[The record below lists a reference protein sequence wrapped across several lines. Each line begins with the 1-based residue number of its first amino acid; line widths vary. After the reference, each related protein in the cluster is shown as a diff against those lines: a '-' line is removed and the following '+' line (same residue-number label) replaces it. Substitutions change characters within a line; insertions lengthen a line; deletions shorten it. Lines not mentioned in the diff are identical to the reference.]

1 MGNSFGLGLVL
12 TFTDKASAGMAGA
25 IGMFSQLNS
34 AADGTQS
41 KLSSLGTAVSSL
53 STLGA
58 GLTAAI
64 TTPVTAFL
72 SKISNYGVARASFV
86 EDMHLAF
93 TSLMGD
99 AQEAS
104 DYMAKLMSFAKTT
117 PYTYEGIT
125 QSAQLLISYGLDVND
140 ILDET
145 NGKFSGI
152 LQAVGDWA
160 GATGKGEAGLM
171 NVADVL
177 GKISTEGRI
186 TGIRL
191 NQLQLSGIQATDI
204 IGNMYNK
211 SSAEAVEFIKKM
223 DSTQFIAD
231 LVKGL
236 EEGTN
241 GINGMT
247 GAMAGQMMNL
257 KNTWTGAKD
266 TFVSSL
272 KSAGLELMG
281 LYRDE
286 YGVQRYSFLE
296 TMTKSLN
303 NISAAIKKIAPVLQP
318 LVSLVERVMSRGSE
332 LILKIATAFDEMD
345 DGSKSFISKLVTILV
360 LLGPA
365 LLIVGKLGG
374 GVLSL
379 FNTVKSMFS
388 FTHGGLLRFAALA
401 GILYYLWTN
410 NILGI
415 RDKFT
420 AAFGKIKEIL
430 SVFRDA
436 LDGSLSE
443 ESFKKMHE
451 LGIAPLV
458 ESFLQLRYYWT
469 FFKEGFKEGFK
480 AFFEGV
486 VSVLSKLNI
495 FGVDAKKVLTS
506 VGNFFKN
513 LLGIGNEDKWK
524 KFGEIAGKIGGLVL
538 VVLALSKAF
547 KLLGSLGKVVAA
559 PLSLFGGKDSE
570 KSGGLL
576 AGGGILS
583 NPLKVLKV
591 MGSLAI
597 ILGGIAILI
606 TAIGALYRIQGFKQF
621 ADNGFEFIGKL
632 FKNLIPLIVSAVALS
647 AVSALLGRISSP
659 SVTAKGFASLAIV
672 LAGFEVLIIAMGA
685 LASIPGFSDF
695 IDNGVT
701 TMLSLFKSM
710 SGFAS
715 AEFWLMLAA
724 VTALGIVGP
733 EIAVFGI
740 AALAVILLGMTAI
753 IAAFGALK
761 AIPGFDDFIAGAGDT
776 FVSIFNIMGRAVG
789 AIIGGVA
796 EGVTESLPRIGENIA
811 LFAENIKPF
820 FEILSDAPLEEMGTF
835 FNDFASALLKLT
847 VNELLSFFTG
857 ELDLANIGSQLAAFG
872 VSAKPFFDSVADFND
887 DGVEK
892 SKVVFE
898 ALSSIGAMEFRTGG
912 WFQAI
917 MGEVDLGRIGEQLA
931 DFAPNGK
938 IFYDEVA
945 EYNEAGLQKAPDVFK
960 SLAGIGDFD
969 FKTGGVAQWFT
980 GETSLDIIGE
990 QLASFA
996 PNGKIFY
1003 DTVATYSE
1011 AGLQKAPRVFE
1022 ALAGI
1027 GDFDF
1032 KTGGVAQWFTGETS
1046 FDKIGQQLEA
1056 FAHPGQSFFNC
1067 VSEYPEEG
1075 IRKSKLVFEALSGI
1089 GAYEFKSG
1097 GLAQLFTG
1105 GTDLEK
1111 MGKQIDKF
1119 AHKAQ
1124 SGFNCFSEYPE
1135 DGISKGLR
1143 VFDILGKIGEGN
1155 FNSGGLIQLFTGT
1168 IDIVSIGNQLADF
1181 ASGAKTYFTEMYYVS
1196 ETGLDRGKK
1205 AIDVLS
1211 YLGNSTFRSGGLVQ
1225 LFIGTVDISN
1235 LTNNLAE
1242 FGRGARTFFTHSAL
1256 VTDKGFSN
1264 AEQVI
1269 DVLSKLDALTPVI
1282 TVLDGDK
1289 LTVFGTNL
1297 ENFGESVVKFSNT
1310 SEGLNPDN
1318 ITETTNVLKG
1328 LFDEVTAFEVSKLTD
1343 IASGLED
1350 IRISTEKFPLLQDS
1364 VISGIRTNSAE
1375 MVQAVQEGID
1385 SALNILNGFADKGL
1399 SIGKTLMTKI
1409 AEGIKSN
1416 VSLVQ
1421 NAAKNAVNSVT
1432 SNTTSKPKGTVNKP
1446 NKPNNSGPQVLG
1458 LATGGYVKETGLAVL
1473 HPNEVVVN
1481 DELTKR
1487 LGVFLDR
1494 FEETERVPADS
1505 YRPKFVPSFNTPIS
1519 ASATS
1524 SQRGSNNQET
1534 HTDNSVTFEQGSVV
1548 IQLMNASES
1557 ELEKAAEKLMSII
1570 ARKQQ
1575 LRAMAVRR

>member
-25 IGMFSQLNS
+25 IGMFSQLNQ
-34 AADGTQS
+34 AADGTQGT
-41 KLSSLGTAVSSL
+41 LASLGTAVSSL
-53 STLGA
+53 SSLGA

-64 TTPVTAFL
+64 TAPVTAFL
-72 SKISNYGVARASFV
+72 TKISNYGVARASFV

-145 NGKFSGI
+145 NGKFGGI

-177 GKISTEGRI
+177 GKISTEGKI

-191 NQLQLSGIQATDI
+191 NQLQLAGIQATDI

-318 LVSLVERVMSRGSE
+318 LVSLVERVMSKGSE

-345 DGSKSFISKLVTILV
+345 DGSKNFVSKLVTILV

-374 GVLSL
+374 GVISL
-379 FNTVKSMFS
+379 FSTFKGMFS
-388 FTHGGLLRFAALA
+388 FVNFGLLRFVALA
-401 GILYYLWTN
+401 GIIYYLWTN
-410 NILGI
+410 NIMGI
-415 RDKFT
+415 RDKFIS
-420 AAFGKIKEIL
+420 AFGKIKDIIL
-430 SVFRDA
+430 VFKDA
-436 LDGSLSE
+436 LDGTISE
-443 ESFKKMHE
+443 ETFKKMNE

-458 ESFLQLRYYWT
+458 ESFLQLKYYWT
-469 FFKEGFKEGFK
+469 YFKEGFSTGFK

-486 VSVLSKLNI
+486 LKALSHLKI
-495 FGVDAKKVLTS
+495 FGIDSKEVLTS
-506 VGNFFKN
+506 VGTFFKN
-513 LLGIGNEDKWK
+513 LLGIGNEDKWE
-524 KFGEIAGKIGGLVL
+524 KFGEIAGKIGGVLL

-547 KLLGSLGKVVAA
+547 KLFGSLGKVIST
-559 PLSLFGGKDSE
+559 PFSIFSK
-570 KSGGLL
+570 KSPTQG
-576 AGGGILS
+576 GGGILS
-583 NPLKVLKV
+583 SDGLLSNPVKVLKI

-597 ILGGIAILI
+597 IIGGLAILI
-606 TAIGALYRIQGFKQF
+606 TAIGALYNIKGFKQF

-632 FKNLIPLIVSAVALS
+632 FKNLVPLVVSAVALS
-647 AVSALLGRISSP
+647 AVMTLLGKFSSP
-659 SVTAKGFASLAIV
+659 MTSVKGLASIAIV
-672 LAGFEVLIIAMGA
+672 LGGFEVLVIAMGA
-685 LASIPGFSDF
+685 LASIPGFQDF
-695 IDNGVT
+695 INNGASVVQALSK
-701 TMLSLFKSM
+701 TMGGLVSP
-710 SGFAS
+710 
-715 AEFWLMLAA
+715 EFLIMLAA
-724 VTALGIVGP
+724 IELMGAIGVAPAAL
-733 EIAVFGI
+733 GI
-740 AALAVILLGMTAI
+740 AALAIILLGFTAI

-776 FVSIFNIMGRAVG
+776 LVAIFNIMGRALG
-789 AIIGGVA
+789 AIVGGVA

-811 LFAENIKPF
+811 QFAENIRPF
-820 FEILSDAPLEEMGTF
+820 FDLLSDAPLEEMGTF
-835 FNDFASALLKLT
+835 FSDFASALLKLT

-872 VSAKPFFDSVADFND
+872 TTAKPFFDAVAGFND

-892 SKVVFE
+892 SKAVFE
-898 ALSSIGAMEFRTGG
+898 ALSHIGAMEFRTGG

-917 MGEVDLGRIGEQLA
+917 MGEVDLGRIGEQLSE
-931 DFAPNGK
+931 FAPNGK

-945 EYNEAGLQKAPDVFK
+945 NYNEEGLAKAPDVFK

-969 FKTGGVAQWFT
+969 FKTGGVAQWFV
-980 GETSLDIIGE
+980 GETSLDKIGE

-1003 DTVATYSE
+1003 DEVATYND
-1011 AGLQKAPRVFE
+1011 AGIQKAPSVFK

-1046 FDKIGQQLEA
+1046 LDAIGEQLAA
-1056 FAHPGQSFFNC
+1056 FAPNGKTFFDT

-1089 GAYEFKSG
+1089 GAYEFKTG

-1105 GTDLEK
+1105 GTDLGN
-1111 MGKQIDKF
+1111 MGKQIEQF
-1119 AHKAQ
+1119 ASKAKK
-1124 SGFNCFSEYPE
+1124 GFETFSAYPE

-1155 FNSGGLIQLFTGT
+1155 FNSGGLVQLFTGS
-1168 IDIVSIGNQLADF
+1168 IDIVSIGNQLSSF
-1181 ASGAKTYFTEMYYVS
+1181 AQGAKTYFTEMYYVS
-1196 ETGLDRGKK
+1196 ETGLNRGQK
-1205 AIDVLS
+1205 ALEILS

-1225 LFIGTVDISN
+1225 LFTGTVDITN
-1235 LTNNLAE
+1235 LANNLSQ
-1242 FGRGARTFFTHSAL
+1242 FGTSARTFFAQSSY
-1256 VTDKGFSN
+1256 VTDRGFEN
-1264 AEQVI
+1264 APKVI
-1269 DVLSKLDALTPVI
+1269 DILSQLDELTPIVNALT
-1282 TVLDGDK
+1282 DGK
-1289 LTVFGTNL
+1289 LATFGKDL
-1297 ENFGESVVKFSNT
+1297 ESFGESIVAFST
-1310 SEGLNPDN
+1310 TAEGLNPDN
-1318 ITETTNVLKG
+1318 IISTKDTLKL
-1328 LFDEVTAFEVSKLTD
+1328 LFDEVMAFDVSKLSAIST
-1343 IASGLED
+1343 GLED
-1350 IRISTEKFPLLQDS
+1350 IRVAAEKFPLLQES
-1364 VISGIRTNSAE
+1364 VISGIRTNSSE
-1375 MVQAVQEGID
+1375 MVTAVQEGVD
-1385 SALNILNGFADKGL
+1385 SALTVLSGFADKGL
-1399 SIGKTLMTKI
+1399 AIGKTLMTKI
-1409 AEGIKSN
+1409 AEGIRN
-1416 VSLVQ
+1416 NASLVTS
-1421 NAAKNAVNSVT
+1421 AAQKVVSSVT
-1432 SNTTSKPKGTVNKP
+1432 SSSVPKPKINK
-1446 NKPNNSGPQVLG
+1446 NNAGRPQVLG

-1505 YRPKFVPSFNTPIS
+1505 YRPQFVPSFNTPIS

-1534 HTDNSVTFEQGSVV
+1534 HTDNSVTFEQGSIV

>member
-99 AQEAS
+99 AQQAS
-104 DYMAKLMSFAKTT
+104 DYMNQLMSFAKTT

-125 QSAQLLISYGLDVND
+125 SSAQLLISYGIKTNE

-145 NGKFSGI
+145 NGKFGGI
-152 LQAVGDWA
+152 LQAIGDWA

-171 NVADVL
+171 NVADII
-177 GKISTEGRI
+177 GKINTEGKVSA
-186 TGIRL
+186 IRL
-191 NQLQLSGIQATDI
+191 NQLQLAGIQATNI
-204 IGNMYNK
+204 IGNMYDK
-211 SSAEAVEFIKKM
+211 SSADAVEFIKNM
-223 DSTQFIAD
+223 DSTQFIND
-231 LVKGL
+231 LMRGL
-236 EEGTN
+236 QEGTD
-241 GINGMT
+241 GINGIT

-281 LYRDE
+281 MYKDDF
-286 YGVQRYSFLE
+286 GVTRYSFLE

-303 NISAAIKKIAPVLQP
+303 NLSAAIKKIAPVLQP
-318 LVSLVERVMSRGSE
+318 LVTLVQNAMMRGSE
-332 LILKIATAFDEMD
+332 FILKIANAFENMDE
-345 DGSKSFISKLVTILV
+345 GSKNLISKVATLLV
-360 LLGPA
+360 LAGPI
-365 LLIVGKLGG
+365 LLVVGKLGG

-410 NILGI
+410 NIFGI

-420 AAFGKIKEIL
+420 AAFGKMKEIL
-430 SVFRDA
+430 SVFHDA

-469 FFKEGFKEGFK
+469 FFKEGFSNGFK
-480 AFFEGV
+480 AFFEGI
-486 VSVLSKLNI
+486 LSALSHLKI
-495 FGVDAKKVLTS
+495 FGIDAKEVLTS

-538 VVLALSKAF
+538 VVLSLSKAF
-547 KLLGSLGKVVAA
+547 KLLGSLGKAVTS
-559 PLSLFGGKDSE
+559 PLSLFGGKDSG

-576 AGGGILS
+576 SGGGILS
-583 NPLKVLKV
+583 NPLKMLKV
-591 MGSLAI
+591 MGSIAI
-597 ILGGIAILI
+597 ILGGVAILI
-606 TAIGALYRIQGFKQF
+606 TAIGALYSIQGFKQF

-632 FKNLIPLIVSAVALS
+632 FENLIPLIISAVALS
-647 AVSALLGRISSP
+647 AASALLGRISSP
-659 SVTAKGFASLAIV
+659 SITVKGFASLAVV

-701 TMLSLFKSM
+701 TMLSLFESM

-715 AEFWLMLAA
+715 VEFFLMLAA
-724 VTALGIVGP
+724 VTALGFVGP
-733 EIAVFGI
+733 EIALLGI
-740 AALAVILLGMTAI
+740 GSLAIILLGMTAI
-753 IAAFGALK
+753 ISAFGALK
-761 AIPGFDDFIAGAGDT
+761 AIPGFDDFLSGAGDT
-776 FVSIFNIMGRAVG
+776 FVSLFNIMGRAVG

-820 FEILSDAPLEEMGTF
+820 FAMLSDAPLEEMGTF
-835 FNDFASALLKLT
+835 FNDLADALLKLT
-847 VNELLSFFTG
+847 VDELLSFFTG
-857 ELDLANIGSQLAAFG
+857 ELDLANIGEQLSAFG
-872 VSAKPFFDSVADFND
+872 DSVKPFFDSVAEFNS
-887 DGVEK
+887 DGVDK
-892 SKVVFE
+892 SKAVFD
-898 ALSSIGAMEFRTGG
+898 ALSSVGAVEFRTGG
-912 WFQAI
+912 FLQAL

-931 DFAPNGK
+931 AFSLDGK
-938 IFYDEVA
+938 TFYDEVA
-945 EYNEAGLQKAPDVFK
+945 AYSEAGLGKAPDVFK
-960 SLAGIGDFD
+960 SLAGIGDYD
-969 FKTGGVAQWFT
+969 FKTNGLAQLFT
-980 GETSLDIIGE
+980 GTTSLDVIGGQLAAFAPNGTTFYNEVATYSDAGLKKAPDVFKSLAGIGDYDFKTNGIAQLFTGTTSLDVIGE

-996 PNGKIFY
+996 PEGK
-1003 DTVATYSE
+1003 T
-1011 AGLQKAPRVFE
+1011 
-1022 ALAGI
+1022 
-1027 GDFDF
+1027 
-1032 KTGGVAQWFTGETS
+1032 
-1046 FDKIGQQLEA
+1046 
-1056 FAHPGQSFFNC
+1056 FFNT
-1067 VSEYPEEG
+1067 VGAYSPDG
-1075 IRKSKLVFEALSGI
+1075 IRKSKLVFDALSAI
-1089 GAYEFKSG
+1089 GGYEFKTD

-1105 GTDLEK
+1105 KTDLAN
-1111 MGKQIDKF
+1111 MGSQIDDF
-1119 AHKAQ
+1119 AYYAKD
-1124 SGFNCFSEYPE
+1124 GFEEFSTYPD
-1135 DGISKGLR
+1135 DGISKGLV

-1155 FNSGGLIQLFTGT
+1155 FNSGGLVQLFTGT
-1168 IDIVSIGNQLADF
+1168 VDIVSIGEQLSGF

-1196 ETGLDRGKK
+1196 ETGLDRGQK

-1211 YLGNSTFRSGGLVQ
+1211 HLGNSTFRRGGLVQ
-1225 LFIGTVDISN
+1225 LFTGTTDITN
-1235 LTNNLAE
+1235 LTNNLAD
-1242 FGRGARTFFTHSAL
+1242 FGRSAIIFFMHSAV

-1264 AEQVI
+1264 AKQVI
-1269 DVLSKLDALTPVI
+1269 DVLSELDALNSVI
-1282 TVLDGDK
+1282 TVLSGDK

-1297 ENFGESVVKFSNT
+1297 ENFGESIVKFSDA

-1318 ITETTNVLKG
+1318 ITETTDVLKS
-1328 LFDEVTAFEVSKLTD
+1328 LFDVVTAFEVSKLAD

-1350 IRISTEKFPLLQDS
+1350 IRTSTGKFLLLQDN
-1364 VISGIRTNSAE
+1364 VISGIRTNSDE

-1385 SALNILNGFADKGL
+1385 SALNILNEFADKGL
-1399 SIGKTLMTKI
+1399 NIGKTLMARI
-1409 AEGIKSN
+1409 AEGIRN
-1416 VSLVQ
+1416 NANLVQ
-1421 NAAKNAVNSVT
+1421 NAAKSAVNSVT
-1432 SNTTSKPKGTVNKP
+1432 SNIVPKHGGIVNKP
-1446 NKPNNSGPQVLG
+1446 NPNNNEPHLLG

-1494 FEETERVPADS
+1494 FEDTERVLADS
-1505 YRPKFVPSFNTPIS
+1505 YRPQFIPSFNTPIS
-1519 ASATS
+1519 ASTTS

-1575 LRAMAVRR
+1575 LKAMAVRR